1 MCNICAEFRPVH
13 ADCPYT
19 GKPMPFSKND
29 LLRQIDELALD
40 IADAEY
46 LFGNEDPPLPIDPF
60 EGVGFPE
67 EDPTAFG
74 PGNDIPGG
82 GFTNIELTTGMR
94 LNAEIGAAG
103 DTDWFR
109 MFLTQG
115 QSYEV
120 SMSALPIDGLGDPLL
135 VLRDDFGNALLNN
148 DNKFQSLDSVLAF
161 TATRTGLYFVEATG
175 FGGGGQTTGAYQIAL
190 NAVNYSADTVGDIP
204 NLAAPAQ
211 VNMPVIGTVDFVD
224 DIDMYAVEL
233 EAGKS
238 YYAVLDAFGDNGNAL
253 GDPLIRLRDAGLAVL
268 AENDDNGITRNAF
281 IAFEIETS
289 GTYYFEATGSRSTTG
304 EFRLN
309 IVELAPPPAPD
320 PLKGVDW
327 GVQFDKT
334 HIRYFFADAGE
345 SVMQE
350 ITDSDWTA
358 YERQQAAAALS
369 EYSKFSLLT
378 FEEVSSRAAADFV
391 LGKGFLDS
399 GLSGKMGPPDPALGQ
414 LQGEGWFNT
423 NPTFW
428 SDAAGGLLAPGA
440 YGYSNFIHEFGH
452 GLGLAHPHDNGGGNG
467 QLFEGVRS
475 SSDTGEFSLNQEV
488 FTVMSYNKGWAD
500 GPVGGSGTL
509 EYGIS
514 RTPMA
519 FDIAVIQQKYG
530 ANTSFAN
537 GDDSYALTDTNA
549 SGTGYTAIWDTSGA
563 DVIRHDGSAKAV
575 IDLRAATLL
584 QEDGGG
590 GFVSYVE
597 GVYGGLTIA
606 NGVVIEHGTGG
617 TGDDVLT
624 GNAMANRL
632 EGRAGNDSLL
642 GREGNDTLLGG
653 DGTDTLNGGNGND
666 VIQGGETEADLRD
679 VVYGGNGNDNID
691 GGYGNDELR
700 GDAGDDTVSG
710 GFGVDTIVGGTG
722 NDVLTGQAW
731 SDLIFGGAGGDFV
744 NGGFGYDRV
753 NGGEGGD
760 RFYHLG
766 VADHGSDW
774 IQDYD
779 AAQGDVLVY
788 GGGVGAATADDF
800 LVQTAETANA
810 GVAGVQEAFITHI
823 PSGNLLWALVD
834 GDGQG
839 GINLQIGDQVFDL
852 LA

>member
-1 MCNICAEFRPVH
+1 MCSICSEFRPF
-13 ADCPYT
+13 DPECPYT
-19 GKPMPFSKND
+19 GKTVPFPAED
-29 LLRQIDELALD
+29 TLDQIEELGLE
-40 IADAEY
+40 IADAEF
-46 LFGNEDPPLPIDPF
+46 LFGNEEPELPFDPH

-67 EDPTAFG
+67 NDPTAFG
-74 PGNDIPGG
+74 PDNDIPAN
-82 GFTNIELTTGMR
+82 GFTNIELTPGMR
-94 LNAEIGAAG
+94 LNAEIGASG

-109 MFLTQG
+109 MSLVQG

-120 SMSALPIDGLGDPLL
+120 SMAALPIDGVGDPLL
-135 VLRDDFGNALLNN
+135 VLRDNFGTALLSN

-175 FGGGGQTTGAYQIAL
+175 FGGNGQTTGAYQIAL
-190 NAVNYSADTVGDIP
+190 NAVNYNDDAVGDIP

-211 VNMPVIGTVDFVD
+211 VNVPVIGTVDYVD
-224 DIDMYAVEL
+224 DIDMYAIEL

-253 GDPLIRLRDAGLAVL
+253 GDPLIRLRDAQLSVL

-289 GTYYFEATGSRSTTG
+289 GTYYIEATGSRSTTG

-309 IVELAPPPAPD
+309 VVELAPPPAPD

-327 GVQFDKT
+327 GVKLDKT
-334 HIRYFFADAGE
+334 HILYYFAGAGE

-369 EYSKFSLLT
+369 EYSRFSLLT
-378 FEEVSSRAAADFV
+378 FEEVSARADADFV

-399 GLSGKMGPPDPALGQ
+399 GLSGKMGPPDPGLGQ

-423 NPTFW
+423 NPVFW
-428 SDAAGGLLAPGA
+428 SDAAGGLLSQGA

-467 QLFEGVRS
+467 ELFEGVRAS
-475 SSDTGEFSLNQEV
+475 EDTGEFSLNQEV
-488 FTVMSYNKGWAD
+488 FTVMSYNKGWGD
-500 GPVGGSGTL
+500 GPVGASGTL

-530 ANTSFAN
+530 TNTSFAN

-549 SGTGYTAIWDTSGA
+549 RGTGYTAIWDTGGTDA
-563 DVIRHDGSAKAV
+563 IRYDGSTRAV
-575 IDLRAATLL
+575 IDLRAATLQ
-584 QEDGGG
+584 QEEGGG

-597 GVYGGLTIA
+597 GIFGGLTIA
-606 NGVVIEHGTGG
+606 NGVVIENATGG
-617 TGDDVLT
+617 TGNDLLG
-624 GNAMANRL
+624 GNASGNRL
-632 EGRAGNDSLL
+632 DGRAGNDNLN
-642 GREGNDTLLGG
+642 GRAGNDTLLGG
-653 DGTDTLNGGNGND
+653 DGNDTLNGADGDD
-666 VIQGGETEADLRD
+666 VIEGGATEADLRD
-679 VVYGGNGNDNID
+679 VVYGGDGNDNID

-700 GDAGDDTVSG
+700 GDAGNDTVSG
-710 GFGVDTIVGGTG
+710 GFGTDTVIGAAGD
-722 NDVLTGQAW
+722 DVLTGQAW
-731 SDLIFGGAGGDFV
+731 SDLLYGGAGNDFV

-753 NGGEGGD
+753 NGGEGAD

-774 IQDYD
+774 IQDFSARD
-779 AAQGDVLVY
+779 GDVLVF
-788 GGGVGAATADDF
+788 GGRGAAASDF
-800 LVQTAETANA
+800 LVQMAETANA
-810 GVAGVQEAFITHI
+810 GEAGVQEAFITHI
-823 PSGNLLWALVD
+823 PTGNLLWALVD
-834 GDGQG
+834 GDGERA
-839 GINLQIGDQVFDL
+839 INIQLDGDVFNL